1 MNVDFEFEME
11 GKGKKVP
18 EKKYDRSLLCLCLR
32 HVFHFCLLL
41 VYSIL
46 DKKTQPT
53 TRLLD
58 YPTETKVTKP
68 VKHY

>member
-18 EKKYDRSLLCLCLR
+18 GKKYDRSLLCLFLR

-46 DKKTQPT
+46 DKKNPT
-53 TRLLD
+53 HYSTARLSDGDKSHKTR
-58 YPTETKVTKP
+58 
-68 VKHY
+68 